1 MLKML
6 ENKIKKGPNNI
17 KKERSRYQK
26 TILLVRQRKY
36 SDNGQAS
43 LRNKISSG
51 LAFITPRE

>member
-1 MLKML
+1 ML